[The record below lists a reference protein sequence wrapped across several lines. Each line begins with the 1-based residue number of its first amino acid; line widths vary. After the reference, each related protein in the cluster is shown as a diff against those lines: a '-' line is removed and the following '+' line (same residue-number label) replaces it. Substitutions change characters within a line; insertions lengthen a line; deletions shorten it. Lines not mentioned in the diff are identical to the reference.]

1 MNNINL
7 QDAFL
12 NNVRKEK
19 IKINIYLLNGYK
31 ISGLV
36 KGFDNY
42 VIFLESDKGQQMIYK
57 HSIATIV
64 PSQNFRLFNNE
75 QEMEQLC

>member
-1 MNNINL
+1 MNNNINL

-12 NNVRKEK
+12 NNVRREK
-19 IKINIYLLNGYK
+19 IKITIFMLNGFK

-42 VIFLESDKGQQMIYK
+42 VIYFESDKGQMMIYK
-57 HSIATIV
+57 HSISSIM
-64 PSQNFRLFNNE
+64 PSVSIKLFNNE
-75 QEMEQLC
+75 LELE

>member
-19 IKINIYLLNGYK
+19 IKITIYLLNGFK
-31 ISGLV
+31 VVGLV

-42 VIFLESDKGQQMIYK
+42 VIYLETEKGQMLIYK
-57 HSIATIV
+57 HSISSIT
-64 PSQNFRLFNNE
+64 PSQNVKLFNNE
-75 QEMEQLC
+75 LEME

>member
-19 IKINIYLLNGYK
+19 IKITIYLLNGFK
-31 ISGLV
+31 ITGLV

-42 VIFLESDKGQQMIYK
+42 VIYFESEKGQMLIYK
-57 HSIATIV
+57 HSISSIL
-64 PSQNFRLFNNE
+64 PSQNVKLFNNE
-75 QEMEQLC
+75 SEME

>member
-19 IKINIYLLNGYK
+19 IKITIYLLNGYK
-31 ISGLV
+31 LTGLV

-42 VIFLESDKGQQMIYK
+42 VIYFETEKGQMMIYK
-57 HSIATIV
+57 HSISSIA
-64 PSQNFRLFNNE
+64 PSQNVKIFNSE
-75 QEMEQLC
+75 IEME

>member
-1 MNNINL
+1 MNSMNL

-12 NNVRKEK
+12 NNVRKERVK
-19 IKINIYLLNGYK
+19 ITIYLLNGYK
-31 ISGLV
+31 ITGLV

-42 VIFLESDKGQQMIYK
+42 VIYLESDKGQQLVYK
-57 HSIATIV
+57 HSISTIV
-64 PSQNFRLFNNE
+64 PSQNVKLFNNE

>member
-1 MNNINL
+1 MNTINL

-19 IKINIYLLNGYK
+19 IKITIYLTSGYK
-31 ISGLV
+31 LSGVV

-42 VIFLESDKGQQMIYK
+42 AVFLESDKGQQLVYK
-57 HSIATIV
+57 HAISSIV
-64 PSQNFRLFNNE
+64 PAKNIKIFNNE
-75 QEMEQLC
+75 SETE